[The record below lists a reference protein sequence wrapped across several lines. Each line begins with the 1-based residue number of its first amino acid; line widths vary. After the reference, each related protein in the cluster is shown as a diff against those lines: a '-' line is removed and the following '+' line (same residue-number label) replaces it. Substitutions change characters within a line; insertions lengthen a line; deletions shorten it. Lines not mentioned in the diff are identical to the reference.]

1 MHDDEVP
8 VDEGTVRTLLEEQFP
23 QWSTLPLRPVPS
35 DGTVNR
41 LLRLGDDL
49 VVRLPLQ
56 AGDPAAKRAWL
67 EAEAQAARWLRGRL
81 PVDTPEPV
89 VLGEPSRAY
98 PLPWAVY
105 RWLPGTVATAVDIGG
120 SVQLARDL
128 AAVVDVL
135 WATDT
140 DGRVFAGSGRGG
152 ALSDHD
158 AYVAR
163 SLERSRG
170 LVDTE
175 ALRRLW
181 SDLRTTPR
189 SDADAWTHGDLM
201 PGNLLVRDGR
211 LGALID
217 VGGVGP
223 ADPALDLQPAWNLL
237 TGEARRAFREA
248 LEVGDERWRRGMG
261 WALAQ
266 AVGCLW
272 YYRETNPPMSRL
284 AHHTLT
290 ELLEASSP

>member
-1 MHDDEVP
+1 MHDDEVA
-8 VDEGTVRTLLEEQFP
+8 VDEQTVRTLLADQFP
-23 QWSTLPLRPVPS
+23 QWSALPLRPVPS

-56 AGDPAAKRAWL
+56 SGDPGAKRAWL
-67 EAEAQAARWLRGRL
+67 EAEAQAARWLLGRL
-81 PVDTPEPV
+81 PVATPEPV
-89 VLGEPSRAY
+89 ALGEPSAGY

-105 RWLPGTVATAVDIGG
+105 RWLSGTVATAADVGG
-120 SVQLARDL
+120 SVELARDL
-128 AAVVDVL
+128 AGVVRVL
-135 WATDT
+135 WETDT
-140 DGRVFAGSGRGG
+140 AGRVFDGSGRGG
-152 ALSDHD
+152 DLTDHD
-158 AYVAR
+158 DYVAR
-163 SLERSRG
+163 GLELSRG

-175 ALRRLW
+175 ALGHLW

-189 SDADAWTHGDLM
+189 TEADAWTHGDLM

-211 LGALID
+211 LCAVID

-237 TGEARRAFREA
+237 TGAARQAFREE
-248 LEVGDERWRRGMG
+248 LEVSDDRWRRGMG

-290 ELLEASSP
+290 ELLADTAS